1 MTVILIRTLIVYL
14 MLTLVMRLMGKRQ
27 LGELQVSELIST
39 LVLSEVAALPIA
51 DPNIPLLFSIL
62 PVGLIFS
69 LEIILPGLFFRFPL
83 LRKWVEG
90 TPSFLIKNG
99 EICQAELHKNRITP
113 EEFMA
118 ALRSA
123 GYADPADVNYA
134 ILEASGT
141 VSVFPYASTQPPT
154 CRDLTP
160 PALPEEVGIAHVLVA
175 DGKFN
180 TSTVKGLGLTESDIL
195 KLLRPH
201 HRPLQDVYLL
211 TRDDSGKIRITW
223 RSE

>member
-1 MTVILIRTLIVYL
+1 MIVILIRTVIVYL
-14 MLTLVMRLMGKRQ
+14 LLTVVMRLMGKRQ

-39 LVLSEVAALPIA
+39 LVLSEVAAIPIA
-51 DPNIPLLFSIL
+51 DPNVPLLFSVL
-62 PVGLIFS
+62 PAGFIFAM
-69 LEIILPGLFFRFPL
+69 EVILPGLFFKFPL

-99 EICQAELHKNRITP
+99 EICQAELRKNRITP

-118 ALRSA
+118 ALRSS

-141 VSVFPYASTQPPT
+141 ISVFPYASTRPPS

-160 PALPEEVGIAHVLVA
+160 SVHSEEVGIAHVLVA
-175 DGKFN
+175 DGKLN
-180 TSTVKGLGLTESDIL
+180 TSTVKGLGLIESDIL
-195 KLLRPH
+195 RLLRPH

-211 TRDDSGKIRITW
+211 TRDDLGKFRIIW

>member
-14 MLTLVMRLMGKRQ
+14 LLTLVMRMMGKRQ
-27 LGELQVSELIST
+27 LGELQISELIST
-39 LVLSEVAALPIA
+39 LVLSEVAAIPIA

-69 LEIILPGLFFRFPL
+69 LEIVLPGLFFHFPL

-99 EICQAELHKNRITP
+99 KICQAELHKNRITP

-118 ALRSA
+118 TLRSA

-141 VSVFPYASTQPPT
+141 ISVFPYAATQSPT

-160 PALPEEVGIAHVLVA
+160 PLRPNEVGIAHVLVA
-175 DGKFN
+175 DGKVN
-180 TSTVKGLGLTESDIL
+180 RSTVRGLGLTDADIDS
-195 KLLRPH
+195 LLCHYR
-201 HRPLQDVYLL
+201 RSLQDVYLM

-223 RSE
+223 RAE